1 MLGKPMKFRLYLTLA
16 LGWLVGSGLAQDQP
30 DLTNPHQKTCY
41 AIGMNIAA
49 KLKQQGVDI
58 NMKALAAGMADMQ
71 AGNPALTPEELKAT
85 MKEMQMDIKAR
96 RDAQRKIDAGKNLKL
111 GQDFLAA
118 NASKDGVKVI
128 QVTAPDGSPAEVQY
142 QILKSGTGPAPAKTD
157 VLRLNYEGSLI
168 DGTVFDSSVKRG
180 TPFIGRANDFIAG
193 WTEPLLRMKVGD
205 KWRLFIPPSL
215 GYGEYVPYNI
225 GPNSTLIYD
234 IELLGIEAP
243 TGGSA
248 AASMNPTAVPAK

>member
-1 MLGKPMKFRLYLTLA
+1 MKSFLYFTLI
-16 LGWLVGSGLAQDQP
+16 LGWLVSSGLAQDRP
-30 DLTNPHQKTCY
+30 DLTNPRQKTCY
-41 AIGMNIAA
+41 ALGMNIAA
-49 KLKQQGVDI
+49 KLKQQGIDI
-58 NMKALAAGMADMQ
+58 DMQALAAGMADMQ
-71 AGNPALTPEELKAT
+71 AGNPALSPEEQKAT
-85 MKEMQMDIKAR
+85 MKAMQMDIKAR
-96 RDAQRKIDAGKNLKL
+96 RDAQRKIDGIKNLKL

-118 NASKDGVKVI
+118 NARKDGVKVI

-157 VLRLNYEGSLI
+157 VLRLNYEGRLI

-180 TPFIGRANDFIAG
+180 SPFIGRANDFIAG
-193 WTEPLLRMKVGD
+193 WNEPLQRMKVGD
-205 KWRLFIPPSL
+205 KWRLFIPPNL

-234 IELLGIEAP
+234 IELLGIEVP

-248 AASMNPTAVPAK
+248 AAAMNPTEVPAK

>member
-1 MLGKPMKFRLYLTLA
+1 MKSHLCLILA
-16 LGWLVGSGLAQDQP
+16 LGWLASSGLAQDRP
-30 DLTNPHQKTCY
+30 DLMNPRQKTCY
-41 AIGMNIAA
+41 ALGMNIAA

-58 NMKALAAGMADMQ
+58 DMQALAAGMADMQ

-96 RDAQRKIDAGKNLKL
+96 RDAQRKIDAVKNLKL

-118 NASKDGVKVI
+118 NASKEGVKVI

-142 QILKSGTGPAPAKTD
+142 QVLKSGAGPMPGKTD
-157 VLRLNYEGSLI
+157 ILKLNYEGSLI
-168 DGTVFDSSVKRG
+168 DGTVFDSSKQRG

-193 WTEPLLRMKVGD
+193 WNEPLQMMKVGD
-205 KWRLFIPPSL
+205 RWRLFIPPSL

-234 IELLGIEAP
+234 IELLSIEHPAD
-243 TGGSA
+243 GSPA
-248 AASMNPTAVPAK
+248 APAK